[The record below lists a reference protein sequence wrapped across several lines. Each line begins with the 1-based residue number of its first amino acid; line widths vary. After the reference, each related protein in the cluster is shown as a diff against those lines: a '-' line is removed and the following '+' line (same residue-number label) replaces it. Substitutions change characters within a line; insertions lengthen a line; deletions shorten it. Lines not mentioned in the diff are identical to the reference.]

1 MLGTYNVQWSAS
13 VRRAFEWSERSIVYE
28 SDYGFKRA
36 MVMSGLLWLL
46 IPLAIAATAI
56 VLIIGIGGFAGGGE
70 FNKKYGNKLMQM
82 RVLLQFIAIILIC
95 GVLYLA
101 K

>member
-1 MLGTYNVQWSAS
+1 MAS
-13 VRRAFEWSERSIVYE
+13 NPAGDCGNGYRADHRH
-28 SDYGFKRA
+28 
-36 MVMSGLLWLL
+36 
-46 IPLAIAATAI
+46 
-56 VLIIGIGGFAGGGE
+56 GGFAGGGE
-70 FNKKYGNKLMQM
+70 FNRKYGNKLMQM

>member
-1 MLGTYNVQWSAS
+1 
-13 VRRAFEWSERSIVYE
+13 
-28 SDYGFKRA
+28 
-36 MVMSGLLWLL
+36 MSGLFWVL

-56 VLIIGIGGFAGGGE
+56 VLIVGVAGFAGGGE
-70 FNKKYGNKLMQM
+70 FNRKYGNKLMQM
-82 RVLLQFIAIILIC
+82 RVLLQFVAIILIC